1 MARAVERLGAT
12 EGYTSL
18 AIGADQL
25 FAEHLVAAGVP
36 FVAVVPCA
44 AYDATFSESEL
55 VAYRRLL
62 AEAGRVEVLPFPK
75 PSEDAF
81 LAAGKRV
88 VDASDALLAVWD
100 GEDARGRGGT
110 GDIVAYALRLG
121 RPVLHMNPV
130 DRTIAFIGSGD
141 PGL

>member
-1 MARAVERLGAT
+1 MDDAVKRLGAT

-18 AIGADQL
+18 AAGADQL
-25 FAEHLVAAGVP
+25 FAETLVRFGIP
-36 FVAVVPCA
+36 FVAVVPCT
-44 AYDATFSESEL
+44 AYDATFSESDHG
-55 VAYRRLL
+55 VYRRLL
-62 AEAGRVEVLPFPK
+62 AKAAPVEVLPFPE

-110 GDIVAYALRLG
+110 GDIVAYALALG

-130 DRTIAFIGSGD
+130 DRTIAFFGFGD
-141 PGL
+141 STL